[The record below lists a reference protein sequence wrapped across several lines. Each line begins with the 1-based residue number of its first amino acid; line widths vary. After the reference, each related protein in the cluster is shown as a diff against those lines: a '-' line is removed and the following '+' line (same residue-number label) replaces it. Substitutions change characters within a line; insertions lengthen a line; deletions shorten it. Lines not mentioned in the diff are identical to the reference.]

1 MNFLAG
7 GRAIGSPAL
16 VLQRTDPV
24 VNVLKTKRLECSAAI
39 ARSLHFRG
47 IASTCS
53 RAYAAPRGWLMGKP
67 SDDCRLYMGLGLA
80 DFDLGR
86 PFGAAASGAQ
96 PAGLSKA
103 HDH

>member
-1 MNFLAG
+1 
-7 GRAIGSPAL
+7 
-16 VLQRTDPV
+16 
-24 VNVLKTKRLECSAAI
+24 
-39 ARSLHFRG
+39 
-47 IASTCS
+47 
-53 RAYAAPRGWLMGKP
+53 MGKP